1 MSGAEDRARSRLAL
15 ALDVDDL
22 VVASRL
28 ARSMTPYFSTVKV
41 GLELFSAT
49 GPESVAVFLNQ
60 GFKVFLDLKLHDIPT
75 TVGKS
80 AKVLGGL
87 GASYL
92 TLHAFG
98 GVDMLRAG
106 VEGLAE
112 GAAETGAAVPKA
124 LAVTILTSDDEA
136 PGHVLPKRLELA
148 MAGGC
153 QGYVCAAV
161 DLPIAKGIAPK
172 LFAAVPGIRPKGADR
187 HDQRRSSTPEE
198 AIANGA
204 DLLVVG
210 RPVTLASDPIKAAE
224 ALFTSIL

>member
-1 MSGAEDRARSRLAL
+1 MSQAEQRARDHLAL
-15 ALDVDDL
+15 ALDFDDL

-28 ARSMTPYFSTVKV
+28 ARSMTSYFSTVKV

-49 GPESVAVFLNQ
+49 GPESVAVFLNL
-60 GFKVFLDLKLHDIPT
+60 GYKVFLDLKLHDIPT
-75 TVGKS
+75 TVGKA

-112 GAAETGAAVPKA
+112 GAGETGAAIPKA
-124 LAVTILTSDDEA
+124 LAVTVLTSDAEA
-136 PGHVLPKRLELA
+136 PEHVMPKRLELA
-148 MAGGC
+148 VQSGC

-161 DLPIAKGIAPK
+161 DLPLARSLAPD

-187 HDQRRSSTPEE
+187 HDQKRASTPQE
-198 AIANGA
+198 AILNGA

-210 RPVTLASDPIKAAE
+210 RPVTLSSDPMAAAE
-224 ALFTSIL
+224 EIFSSIL